1 MFTVKRCLKCINSEK
16 RVMVYVYDFLALC
29 YTCVLRVIK
38 FNPAEFKYCSPD
50 DNKYQRAITLYL
62 ATICA
67 IAGAHCISSHCTIPL
82 HTDFYLVPSSPF

>member
-1 MFTVKRCLKCINSEK
+1 MYT
-16 RVMVYVYDFLALC
+16 DFLSLC

-50 DNKYQRAITLYL
+50 DNKYQRAISLYL